1 MEKRYLKIIVY
12 LFIAL
17 AMGGCVYDFTPDSK
31 DLQGLDKP
39 LLVIEGDI
47 IVGGTT
53 IVKLGCSES
62 VLSGI
67 ENGDIEFMGASVWV
81 ESESGENFY
90 GYPIGDFGSMV
101 SSSSDYSI
109 FGINT
114 EDLSLDGRYRLCV
127 SVPGRGEYRSAFK
140 SVSISPQID
149 SISYSFAEDGRGVQ
163 FEVSTHNDSQK
174 PLYCRWSFTEDW
186 ESNAHFIS
194 RLKAFRDFEDNSIK
208 YEDRD
213 EQESINMSRC
223 YSKSASKD
231 IYIGGTEKLSE
242 NIIYKARL
250 NTVAANDRRV
260 SSLYAINVTQTA
272 MDKEAFKYWEGIKA
286 SISGTGGLFAPM
298 PNEVRGNI
306 KNDTYPDENV
316 LGYINVSTAT
326 HMRRFVY
333 AIELHMFKMTC
344 NETAYPDSV
353 WMELYIR
360 GDVPIRYGETDKGTV
375 NKNEVYW
382 TSAACGDCTTFSN
395 STRPDYWPSER

>member
-53 IVKLGCSES
+53 IVKLDCSES

-81 ESESGENFY
+81 ESESGETIY
-90 GYPIGDFGSMV
+90 GDPSGDFDNLA
-101 SSSSDYSI
+101 SSSSDFSTFVI
-109 FGINT
+109 DT
-114 EDLSLDGRYRLCV
+114 ENLSLDGRYRLCV

-140 SVSISPQID
+140 GVSISPQID
-149 SISYSFAEDGRGVQ
+149 SISYSFAEDGNGVQ
-163 FEVSTHNDSQK
+163 FEVSTHNDSEE
-174 PLYCRWSFTEDW
+174 PLYCRWSFEEDW

-194 RLKAFRDFEDNSIK
+194 RLKAYRDIEDNSIK
-208 YEDRD
+208 YEERD
-213 EQESINMSRC
+213 EQESEKMSRC
-223 YSKSASKD
+223 YSKSVSKD
-231 IYIGGTEKLSE
+231 IYIAGTEKLSQ
-242 NIIYKARL
+242 NIINRARL
-250 NTVAANDRRV
+250 NTVVANDRRV

-272 MDKEAFKYWEGIKA
+272 MDKEAFKYWEGVKA

-395 STRPDYWPSER
+395 STRPDYWPQER